1 MGFNREN
8 YAKIKGEYEGKY
20 LRAIEEAQFR
30 RAEIHAKLPE
40 VARIDGE
47 LASSGMRIFEA
58 SVSGDRAMVDRIN
71 EENCALLKKR
81 ADILVAAG
89 FPANYTEV
97 KYECAECGDTGTVE
111 YRMCRCMRDKLIKA
125 GLESSGMY
133 ELVKTQSFENFELK
147 YYSGDALPRMKT
159 ILDITKKY
167 AEDFEAEKSGSILM
181 MGGTGLGK
189 THLSS
194 AMGGVIIEKGNDVCY
209 ANAVDM
215 LADFEKERFGNLRS
229 GESAD
234 TEKYFSCD
242 LLIIDDLG
250 TELVS
255 QFSTSCLYNLINSR
269 IIRKKSTII
278 NTNFTKE
285 EMRKKYQDRITSRI
299 FGEYLVLPFAGTDI
313 REKKLFAK

>member
-1 MGFNREN
+1 MGFNRDN

-58 SVSGDRAMVDRIN
+58 SVIGDRAMVDRIN

-97 KYECAECGDTGTVE
+97 RYECAECGDTGTVE

-167 AEDFEAEKSGSILM
+167 AEDFEAERSGSILM

-215 LADFEKERFGNLRS
+215 LSDFEKERFGNLRS

-299 FGEYLVLPFAGTDI
+299 FGEYLVLPFVGTDI